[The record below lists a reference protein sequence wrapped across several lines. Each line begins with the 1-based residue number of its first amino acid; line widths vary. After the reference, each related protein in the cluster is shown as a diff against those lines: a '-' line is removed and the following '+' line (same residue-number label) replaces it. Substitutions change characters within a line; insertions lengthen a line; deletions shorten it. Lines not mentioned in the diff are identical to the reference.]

1 MPSTFTANLGL
12 EKPALTEASG
22 LWGEKLNVNLQS
34 IDRAINGGIVIDL
47 TGLTTYTLTTTDAA
61 LSDGNYKLLQ
71 FVGSPSA
78 AVTVTISPNDQDK
91 WFYVLNDTA
100 QQVTITQ
107 GSGGNAVTPASAASI
122 IYADGAGA
130 SATCVNVASIL
141 SLGASASITGG
152 TITGVTL
159 TTADATIT
167 GGSITGITLTASSA
181 TITGGTITGI
191 TDLAI
196 DDGGTGSSDAAAAR
210 TALDIEPG
218 TDILAYDANLQGF
231 VDTFTL
237 PTVDGAASNLIRTNG
252 SGALSFTGQDV
263 WRPTATGAVTAG
275 DVVALNNDGTVS
287 VVTTLAANAD
297 DWAGIAFEN
306 IADGATGHIQTRG
319 RVDTNQSGLT
329 ARSIY
334 YVDTDGS
341 LTTSSAGGRKIGKA
355 LSATRLLITEGNV

>member
-1 MPSTFTANLGL
+1 MPSTFTANLGF
-12 EKPALTEASG
+12 EKPALTESSG
-22 LWGEKLNVNLQS
+22 FWGEKLNTNFQT
-34 IDRAINGGIVIDL
+34 IDRAINGGIEIEL
-47 TGLTTYTLTTTDAA
+47 TGLTAYTLTTTDAT
-61 LSDGNYKLLQ
+61 LSDGNYKLLK
-71 FVGSPSA
+71 FVGAPSA

-122 IYADGAGA
+122 VYADGAGA
-130 SATCVNVASIL
+130 SAACVNIASIL

-152 TITGVTL
+152 AITGVTL
-159 TTADATIT
+159 SSANATIT
-167 GGSITGITLTASSA
+167 GGSVTGVTLSSA
-181 TITGGTITGI
+181 NAAITGGAITGI
-191 TDLAI
+191 TDLAVA
-196 DDGGTGSSDAAAAR
+196 DGGTASSDAAAAR
-210 TALDIEPG
+210 AALDIEVG
-218 TDILAYDANLQGF
+218 TDILAFDANLQTF
-231 VDTFTL
+231 VETFTL
-237 PTVDGAASNLIRTNG
+237 PTADSAASDLIRTNG
-252 SGALSFTGQDV
+252 SGTLSFTGQDV
-263 WRPTATGAVTAG
+263 WRPAATGAVTAG
-275 DVVALNNDGTVS
+275 DVVALNTDGTVS

-297 DWAGIAFEN
+297 DWVGIAFEN

-319 RVDTNQSGLT
+319 NVNTDQSGLT